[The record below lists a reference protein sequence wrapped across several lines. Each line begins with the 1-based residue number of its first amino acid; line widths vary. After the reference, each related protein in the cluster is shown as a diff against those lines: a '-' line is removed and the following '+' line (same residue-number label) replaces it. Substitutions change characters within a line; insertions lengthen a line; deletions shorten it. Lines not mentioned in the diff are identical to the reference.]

1 MPAGACAGDGVG
13 VGDGVGDGVGT
24 AVGEAVDL
32 VGVGVGA
39 TGGGVLETGADAG
52 AEVVGLALGVG
63 AVGVRAVTDGTVPL
77 LVTVGTGADD
87 HPAGGAVAARRVAA
101 AGRRGAGGALSP
113 ACAADDVTGLPV
125 AMTCGSVARVPADG
139 VPGGSSA
146 RGSAEGA
153 APPPAATPTAAR
165 QETTSSTATMASQGG
180 RPLPRRALRAN
191 ATAPHRPLYREHY
204 ATLDETASHVAGQVT
219 RYVTDC
225 SPTGHRP
232 GARLPACGVRKVI
245 LGPEP

>member
-1 MPAGACAGDGVG
+1 MTA
-13 VGDGVGDGVGT
+13 VGDGVGA

-77 LVTVGTGADD
+77 LVTVGTGADG
-87 HPAGGAVAARRVAA
+87 PADGALVACRVAA
-101 AGRRGAGGALSP
+101 ADRAALCRGALSP

-165 QETTSSTATMASQGG
+165 QETRSSTATMADQGG

-204 ATLDETASHVAGQVT
+204 ATLDENSVSRCWPGHEVCHGLFSDWTPAG
-219 RYVTDC
+219 C
-225 SPTGHRP
+225 EA
-232 GARLPACGVRKVI
+232 ARLWGAESNPRTRTMT
-245 LGPEP
+245 